1 MILASRH
8 RNYLQ
13 SGLYVIIVAIVATVL
28 LERLLTYAE
37 AAEKAAMEATLSR
50 LHAALYTRVAYL
62 TLRGDYEALE
72 ALPTTSP
79 VVTAAMTMTNYLG
92 EFVGLPLEVEGGRW
106 LYDQVR
112 NELVYVPNLKRHLR
126 ADPSEGIAGLRFKL
140 EVTRSSRTAYTG
152 VSLRPVGSSR
162 WDPLP

>member
-1 MILASRH
+1 MISSSRQ
-8 RNYLQ
+8 RNFLQ
-13 SGLYVIIVAIVATVL
+13 SGLYVIIVGIVATVL
-28 LERLLTYAE
+28 LDRLLTYAE

-50 LHAALYTRVAYL
+50 LHAALYTRVAYHA
-62 TLRGDYEALE
+62 LRGEYDVLE

-126 ADPSEGIAGLRFKL
+126 ADPNEGIAGLRFKL
-140 EVTRSSRTAYTG
+140 EVTRASRTRYTG
-152 VSLRPVGSSR
+152 VSLRPIGASH
-162 WDPLP
+162 WDPWP